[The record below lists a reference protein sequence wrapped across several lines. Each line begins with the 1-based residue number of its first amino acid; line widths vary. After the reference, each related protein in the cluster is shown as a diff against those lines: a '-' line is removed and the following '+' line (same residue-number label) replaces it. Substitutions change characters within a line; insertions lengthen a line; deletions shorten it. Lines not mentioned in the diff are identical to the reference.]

1 MKKKLLI
8 GVVGLGVGYYH
19 FNFLRKL
26 KKCKLISV
34 CDTNQKKL
42 DLVKKNFPKVNTY
55 KSFDLM
61 IKKEKLD
68 LVCVASYDNYH
79 SSQILKLINK
89 KINIFVE
96 KPMCLNY
103 KEYFKI
109 KSSLNVNNNVKFSS
123 NLVLRNSPQFRVIEK
138 KINLGEF
145 KNIFYIQGEY
155 NYGRKEKILNQWR
168 SRIPFYSVTF
178 GGGIHLIDLAKFFLK
193 KKAVSVIG
201 AGNKIVTK
209 NTKFRFNDFTTGIV
223 KFQSGVIM
231 NVISNFGCEIPHHH
245 CIKIFAKNKTFIQD
259 YKNAK
264 IFSSRKKS
272 SFERLNINYRKKA
285 KTKVLESFID
295 SILTN
300 KKPLVTK
307 EDVLDVMAISL
318 TLEKSIKTGRWEKV
332 KY

>member
-1 MKKKLLI
+1 MKKKLFI
-8 GVVGLGVGYYH
+8 GVVGLGVGYHH
-19 FNFLRKL
+19 FNLFVKS

-34 CDTNQKKL
+34 CDINQKKL
-42 DLVKKNFPKVNTY
+42 NFIKKKFPKINVY

-79 SSQILKLINK
+79 SLQILKLINK
-89 KINIFVE
+89 KINVFVE

-103 KEYFKI
+103 KEYFRI
-109 KSSLNVNNNVKFSS
+109 KKSLKTNKNIKFSS
-123 NLVLRNSPQFRVIEK
+123 NLILRNSPQFRVIKK
-138 KINLGEF
+138 KIDSGDF
-145 KNIFYIQGEY
+145 KNIFYVQGEY
-155 NYGRKEKILNQWR
+155 NYGRKEKIIHQWR
-168 SRIPFYSVTF
+168 SNIPFYSVTY

-193 KKAVSVIG
+193 KKAISVIG
-201 AGNKIVTK
+201 AGNKIITK
-209 NTKFRFNDFTTGIV
+209 NTNFKFNDFTTGII
-223 KFQSGVIM
+223 KFQGGEIM

-245 CIKIFAKNKTFIQD
+245 CIKIFAGNKTFVQD

-272 SFERLNINYRKKA
+272 KFERININYKKNE

-295 SILTN
+295 SIIFK
-300 KKPLVTK
+300 KKPLVSK

>member
-1 MKKKLLI
+1 
-8 GVVGLGVGYYH
+8 VGLGVGYH
-19 FNFLRKL
+19 HLNFLRKL
-26 KKCKLISV
+26 KKCKLVSA
-34 CDTNQKKL
+34 CDEDQNKL
-42 DLVKKNFPKVNTY
+42 NFIKKNFPSINIY

-109 KSSLNVNNNVKFSS
+109 KRNLNINKNIKFSS
-123 NLVLRNSPQFRVIEK
+123 NLILRNSPQFRIIKK

-145 KNIFYIQGEY
+145 KDIFYIQGEY
-155 NYGRKEKILNQWR
+155 NYGRKEKIVNQWR
-168 SRIPFYSVTF
+168 SNIPFYSVTY

-193 KKAVSVIG
+193 RKAVSVIG

-209 NTKFRFNDFTTGIV
+209 NTKFRFNDFTTGII
-223 KFQSGVIM
+223 KFQGGIIM

-245 CIKIFAKNKTFIQD
+245 CIKIFADNKTFVQD

-264 IFSSRKKS
+264 IFSSRKNS
-272 SFERLNINYRKKA
+272 SFKRLGISYNKNA

-295 SILTN
+295 SIITN

-332 KY
+332 RY